1 MKLGKIAV
9 SNYKDTLNLPDTQ
22 FPMRGNLAKRE
33 PEILKHWEKENI
45 YEKIRHNST
54 GRTRYILHDGPPYAN
69 GPLHLGHAVNKVL
82 KDIIVKS
89 RQLMGFDAPYI
100 PGWDCH
106 GLPIEWKLEA
116 KLGRPGDKI
125 DEATFRQKCRDYAAS
140 QVDLQRDEFIRLGVF
155 GKWTDPYL
163 TMNFQTEADIV
174 RSLASI
180 VEKGHLHK
188 GVKPVYWSV
197 GARTALAEAEVEYHD
212 KDSLAIDVRFAPIDE
227 TEFLS
232 KLTLESD
239 AATGPIEVVI
249 WTTTPWTLPANQAVS
264 LNAELDYALVACDVG
279 QGPERLLLAEE
290 MVADIMQRY
299 GCEDYRIVGR
309 GKGSVLENIKL
320 KHPFYDREVPII
332 LGDHVTTEA
341 GTGAV
346 HTAPDHGI
354 DDFNVGLKYQLKPL
368 FSVNSHGVYESNID
382 RFAGKHVYKIDQ
394 DIVDALN
401 EQSRLLKKATINHSY
416 PHCWRSKTPIIF
428 RATPQW
434 FISMDNKNLRQDAL
448 TAIKKVSWIPEWGEA
463 RITSMIETRPDW
475 CISRQRNWGVP
486 LCFFIH
492 KRTGDLHPQATR
504 LMAQAADLIEEKGI
518 QAWWDLDATKMLGDD
533 ADQYEKC
540 LDILDVWFDS
550 GTTHQSVLRRREDAG
565 FQADMYLEGSDQHR
579 GWFHSSLLTSVAMNG
594 CAPYKQVLTH
604 GFTVDEKGRKMSKS
618 LGNGIE
624 PQNVINKLGAD
635 IIRLW
640 VASTDYRGEMSVSDE
655 ILKRTAD
662 AYRRLRNTARFLLA
676 NLSGFEPTEHMVAAD
691 DMLALDRW
699 AVDLTR
705 RYHADINQAYEDYNF
720 HYVYQKIHHFCAIEM
735 GSNYLDII
743 KDRQYTTQS
752 NSLARRSAQTA
763 MFHIIEAMTRWM
775 APILTFT
782 AEEIWQFIPGERSQS
797 PFLETWYDN
806 LLSLND
812 KDLLSAEQWQQV
824 TTVRTA
830 VSQNLEGL
838 RSEGLIGSSLD
849 AEVTLYC
856 DEELLA
862 LFNVF
867 ENELRFVLITSAA
880 QIKPLSEK
888 PDQAI
893 NADIKGSELWLLSQ
907 PSPHEKCVRCWHK
920 RKDVG
925 TDSTHPELCGRCVEN
940 VAGNGEIRKFA

>member
-1 MKLGKIAV
+1 
-9 SNYKDTLNLPDTQ
+9 
-22 FPMRGNLAKRE
+22 MRGNLAKRE
-33 PEILKHWEKENI
+33 PEILKRWEKEKI
-45 YEKIRHNST
+45 YDKIRHNSA

-106 GLPIEWKLEA
+106 GLPIEWKLET

-140 QVDLQRDEFIRLGVF
+140 QVDLQRNEFIRLGVF
-155 GKWTDPYL
+155 GKWENPYL

-212 KDSLAIDVRFAPIDE
+212 KNSLAIDVRFAPVDE
-227 TEFLS
+227 AEFLS
-232 KLTLESD
+232 KFTSEGD
-239 AATGPIEVVI
+239 AATGPAEVVI

-279 QGPERLLLAEE
+279 QGPEQILLAEE
-290 MVADIMQRY
+290 MITDVMQRY
-299 GCEDYRIVGR
+299 GCEDYQLVGR
-309 GKGSVLENIKL
+309 CKGAALENIKL
-320 KHPFYDREVPII
+320 KHPFYNREVPII

-346 HTAPDHGI
+346 HTAPDHGV
-354 DDFNVGLKYQLKPL
+354 DDFNVGLKYQLEPI
-368 FSVNSHGVYESNID
+368 FAVNSHGVYESNIE

-416 PHCWRSKTPIIF
+416 PHCWRSKTPIIY

-434 FISMDNKNLRQDAL
+434 FISMDNKNLRRDAL
-448 TAIKKVSWIPEWGEA
+448 AAIKKVDWIPEWGEA

-492 KRTGDLHPQATR
+492 KRTGDLHPQATQ

-518 QAWWDLDATKMLGDD
+518 QAWWDIDDAEMLGDD
-533 ADQYEKC
+533 ADNYEKC

-662 AYRRLRNTARFLLA
+662 AYRRLRNTARFLLS
-676 NLSGFEPTEHMVAAD
+676 NLTGFEPAEHMVAAG

-705 RYHADINQAYEDYNF
+705 RYQDEISQAYEDYNF
-720 HYVYQKIHHFCAIEM
+720 HYAYQRIHHFCAIEM

-752 NSLARRSAQTA
+752 DSLARRSAQTA

-806 LLSLND
+806 LLSLD
-812 KDLLSAEQWQQV
+812 DSDLLSAEQWQQV
-824 TTVRTA
+824 ATVRTA
-830 VSQNLEGL
+830 ISQNLEGL

-856 DEELLA
+856 DEELLT
-862 LFNVF
+862 LFNAF

-888 PDQAI
+888 LDQAI
-893 NADIKGSELWLLSQ
+893 NTDIKGNELWLLSQ

-920 RKDVG
+920 RKDIG
-925 TDSTHPELCGRCVEN
+925 TDSSHPELCGRCVEN